1 MPRPKGSPN
10 KITSII
16 KDKLAD
22 ILSEA
27 IDSLDIKEMNKA
39 ERLKLI
45 QIGIQYVIPRLKQIE
60 EINDEMP
67 TNFQIEIIDRLGK
80 YKDRDLDK
88 AITGQDS
95 LTTKGLITQLNI
107 PINKVMNKDNKKTP
121 NASASTKII
130 DAPNQPN

>member
-10 KITSII
+10 KLTSII
-16 KDKLAD
+16 KDRLVD

-27 IDSLDIKEMNKA
+27 IESLDIKEMNKA

-45 QIGIQYVIPRLKQIE
+45 QIGIQYVIPRLKQVDNVE
-60 EINDEMP
+60 DEMP

-88 AITGQDS
+88 AITG
-95 LTTKGLITQLNI
+95 
-107 PINKVMNKDNKKTP
+107 
-121 NASASTKII
+121 
-130 DAPNQPN
+130 